1 MEKKYETIKLYIKDL
16 IKENKLKQGQRLPA
30 IRTLAKEHNCNKS
43 TIIKAYSELEDE
55 HMIYS
60 IPKSGYYLVEELDY
74 KGEIEGQRIDFTNVF
89 PHNKLIP
96 YKEFNHCIN
105 KAVETYKQSLFSYG
119 EAQGLES
126 LRINLSEYLKEEQIF
141 SSYEN
146 IVITTGAQQALSILG
161 KMNFPNNKKV
171 VLVEQPTYGVIQKLI
186 ELEGIDLIGIER
198 DKNGIDL
205 LKLEKI
211 FKNENVKL
219 FYTIPR
225 FHNPLGT
232 SYSEKEK
239 RKIVDLAEKYDVYII
254 EDDYLA
260 DININNKN
268 LSMYYYDVY
277 ERVIYVRSFSKTF
290 MPGIRIGTAILPK
303 DLIKEFLK
311 YKICYDLNTSVLS
324 QGALEIFIK
333 SGMINNHVR
342 KVKLE
347 YLKKMEF
354 AKKCIASLNLEQ
366 VIQSEIF
373 IPKTGFFIWI
383 KLPEDINMK
392 ILIKHLNKNNVYVEE
407 GFKFFVKEE
416 NNEKN
421 IRLCIASLEEN
432 EIKLGLKMI
441 GQVVSKLL

>member
-1 MEKKYETIKLYIKDL
+1 MEKKYEAIKLYIKDL
-16 IKENKLKQGQRLPA
+16 IKEKKLKQGQRLPA
-30 IRTLAKEHNCNKS
+30 IRVLAKEHNCNKS
-43 TIIKAYSELEDE
+43 TIIKAYSELEAE

-60 IPKSGYYLVEELDY
+60 IPKSGYYLVEQLEH
-74 KGEIEGQRIDFTNVF
+74 ESIEGEKIDFTKVF
-89 PHNKLIP
+89 PHNKLLP

-105 KAVETYKQSLFSYG
+105 KAVENYKQSLFSYG
-119 EAQGLES
+119 EAQGLKS
-126 LRINLSEYLKEEQIF
+126 LRINLCEYLEKEQIF

-146 IVITTGAQQALSILG
+146 IVITTGAQQALSILC
-161 KMNFPNNKKV
+161 KMNFSNNKKV
-171 VLVEQPTYGVIQKLI
+171 ILVEQPTYGVIQKLI
-186 ELEGIDLIGIER
+186 ELEGVDLIGIER

-211 FKNENVKL
+211 FKNENVKF

-239 RKIVDLAEKYDVYII
+239 RKIVDLAEKYNVYII

-260 DININNKN
+260 DINVNNKN

-290 MPGIRIGTAILPK
+290 MPGIRIGAAILPK
-303 DLIKEFLK
+303 YLTKEFLK
-311 YKICYDLNTSVLS
+311 YKTCYDLNTSVLS

-333 SGMINNHVR
+333 SGMLSNHVR
-342 KVKLE
+342 KVKLG

-354 AKKCIASLNLEQ
+354 VKKCITSLNLEQ

-383 KLPEDINMK
+383 KIPDGINMK
-392 ILIKHLNKNNVYVEE
+392 ILIECLNKNNVYVDE
-407 GFKFFVKEE
+407 GVTFFIKEE
-416 NNEKN
+416 NNAKH
-421 IRLCIASLEEN
+421 IRLCIANLEEY
-432 EIKLGLKMI
+432 EIKLGLKII
-441 GQVVSKLL
+441 GQVIQRLL